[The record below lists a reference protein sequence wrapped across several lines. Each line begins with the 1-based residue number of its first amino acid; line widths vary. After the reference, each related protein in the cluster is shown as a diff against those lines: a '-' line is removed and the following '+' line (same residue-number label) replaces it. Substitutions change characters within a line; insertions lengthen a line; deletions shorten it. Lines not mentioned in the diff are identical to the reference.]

1 MENNTPTL
9 NFVLLGHWREK
20 GTENSETQKIIRIIG
35 PCPDITRPNHFVDSD
50 KKVYSEY
57 ELLENYDYLATTH
70 NDKSKTPK
78 KLNLL
83 AGLGNSEDIED
94 IETGNKAHKISI
106 EEIPKHSF
114 NTPPTVHN
122 INIPTTPTNNFLDN
136 IFKKLDVKDK
146 SPININ
152 FELILGFNMEKL
164 RNTIEL
170 LDLNVDEVSE
180 YIVNNLISKKDLINS
195 LTKQITE
202 ENFSDNLDIK
212 TEQISNPIIS
222 IDNKIEIIDSK
233 ETITL
238 VELDPLQDKIKA
250 ILSKYK

>member
-1 MENNTPTL
+1 
-9 NFVLLGHWREK
+9 
-20 GTENSETQKIIRIIG
+20 
-35 PCPDITRPNHFVDSD
+35 
-50 KKVYSEY
+50 
-57 ELLENYDYLATTH
+57 
-70 NDKSKTPK
+70 
-78 KLNLL
+78 
-83 AGLGNSEDIED
+83 
-94 IETGNKAHKISI
+94 
-106 EEIPKHSF
+106 
-114 NTPPTVHN
+114 
-122 INIPTTPTNNFLDN
+122 
-136 IFKKLDVKDK
+136 
-146 SPININ
+146 
-152 FELILGFNMEKL
+152 MEKL